1 MSNLTQ
7 NMTISPLNIEPFSSR
22 VVVTSNGIFPAHI
35 NYLIKNRKK
44 SQSWLSKSSSSIVK
58 LLDFAE
64 ATKGAYRNPRVM
76 FEAFAE
82 ILPDGTIDENENDL
96 FGLYWEPISAEHANS
111 IIEHITQFSDFLYEK
126 TGDEKLLL
134 NPSVEASKSE
144 RIMSL
149 AAYHHKK
156 NNSFLSHTW
165 NDQAATEKAKS
176 AKLVKKYKTR
186 SDRKEIKATKESVN
200 QDLILNGFWRYKY
213 KRHDASFLNIKNV
226 LITMLMH
233 YAGLRISEPFHIFIS
248 DIKPDPTKSDRVTIT
263 IQDPEHGEAPEYW
276 CNQPGNKHDNIK
288 AYLKKKYGLKPR
300 TKIQGNLQA
309 GYKTKGKKIKVE
321 MFPTFQWE
329 WFTLALDYYIKH
341 QRKTNPL
348 HPHPYLFTDEKG
360 NPATIKQYRKAREKA
375 LIKLGYD
382 PSKYSGNNPHGSRHA
397 YGEKLT
403 DLNVDR
409 MIIKE
414 AMHHKS
420 INSQEAY
427 TINVQKRKAA
437 SAIREAE
444 AKLFEGSDDDT
455 SKTNY
460 FNANDFLNEF
470 NHFRRYSEGNLHV
483 VDKGD

>member
-1 MSNLTQ
+1 MPNLTQ

-64 ATKGAYRNPRVM
+64 ATNGAYRNPRVM
-76 FEAFAE
+76 FEAFSE
-82 ILPDGTIDENENDL
+82 ILPDGTMDENGNDPS
-96 FGLYWEPISAEHANS
+96 GLYWEPISAEHANS
-111 IIEHITQFSDFLYEK
+111 IIEHITQFSDFIYKK
-126 TGDEKLLL
+126 TGNEELLL
-134 NPSVEASKSE
+134 NPPVEASRSE

-165 NDQAATEKAKS
+165 DDQAANEKAKT
-176 AKLVKKYKTR
+176 AKLVKKHKTQSGIR
-186 SDRKEIKATKESVN
+186 EVKATEESVTR
-200 QDLILNGFWRYKY
+200 DLILNGFWRYKK
-213 KRHDASFLNIKNV
+213 KRHDASFLNMKNI
-226 LITMLMH
+226 LITMLIH

-248 DIKPDPTKSDRVTIT
+248 DIKPDPKENDRATII
-263 IQDPEHGEAPEYW
+263 IQDPRHGKAPEYW
-276 CNQPGNKHDNIK
+276 RNQRGNKHDNIK

-300 TKIQGNLQA
+300 TEIQGNMHA
-309 GYKTKGKKIKVE
+309 GYKTTGKEIKVE
-321 MFPTFQWE
+321 LFPLFMWQ
-329 WFTLALDYYIKH
+329 WFTKALDYYVNF

-348 HPHPYLFTDEKG
+348 YPHPYLFTDEQGK
-360 NPATIKQYRKAREKA
+360 PATIKQYRDAREKA

-397 YGEKLT
+397 YGSTLT

-420 INSQEAY
+420 IDSQETY
-427 TINVQKRKAA
+427 TLDAQKRKAA
-437 SAIREAE
+437 SALKEAE
-444 AKLFEGSDDDT
+444 KKLFEGSDNDT
-455 SKTNY
+455 SKTNDFNTHDFINEFDY
-460 FNANDFLNEF
+460 FNK
-470 NHFRRYSEGNLHV
+470 HS
-483 VDKGD
+483 